1 MANLAYSRNDLRDRR
16 PRSADD
22 QLQFLPEILSPPL
35 FESELENSVLSCD
48 EKKDLVKAFIKQ
60 FLEDHPEAVL
70 DSRMVI
76 FKIFQV

>member
-1 MANLAYSRNDLRDRR
+1 MLMANLYNSRNDLRDHR
-16 PRSADD
+16 PRSADA
-22 QLQFLPEILSPPL
+22 QVQALPEKLSPSL
-35 FESELENSVLSCD
+35 CQSDLENSVLSCD

-76 FKIFQV
+76 F